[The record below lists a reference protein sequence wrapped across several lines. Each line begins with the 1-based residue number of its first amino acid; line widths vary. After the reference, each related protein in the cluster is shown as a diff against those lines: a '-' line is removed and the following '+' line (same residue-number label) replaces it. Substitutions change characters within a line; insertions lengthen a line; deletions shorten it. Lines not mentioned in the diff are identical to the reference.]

1 MIMSI
6 VIDNP
11 NILKIINKLAKT
23 NKTSENKIMEEA
35 LEKGLEIM
43 QINEEEECEIF
54 HEELDKIS
62 ADMEKGNR
70 VEIDVEALFN

>member
-1 MIMSI
+1 MNM
-6 VIDNP
+6 VVDNP

>member
-1 MIMSI
+1 MSI